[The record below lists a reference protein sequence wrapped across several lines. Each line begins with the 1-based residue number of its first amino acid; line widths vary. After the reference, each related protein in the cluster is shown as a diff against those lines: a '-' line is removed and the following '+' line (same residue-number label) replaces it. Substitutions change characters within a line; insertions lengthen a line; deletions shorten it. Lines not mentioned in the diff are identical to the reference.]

1 MKNQGVTDERL
12 QLLCGVTGAFRPG
25 VLTALVGISGAGKL
39 SNFYIVV
46 CSIWRDAI
54 YSCVLLMFLLSLW
67 LHTRN
72 HLIANLNVVCNYAG
86 KTTLMDVLAGRKTGG
101 YIEGDIRISGFP
113 KVQET
118 FARIAGYCEQN
129 DIHSPQVTVK
139 ESLVYSAWLRL
150 PQETDILVRQVM
162 SICETNSNTAH
173 EHSFAELCTALYFL
187 YLWPLRFSCDSSTA
201 VFLTSKAFVSAFL
214 CVYFLRWV
222 GKHVPNISIF
232 WPRLLWG
239 PCLPA
244 LGLHCFGFPGYLNIR
259 LIKKIC
265 ACWFLMT

>member
-1 MKNQGVTDERL
+1 
-12 QLLCGVTGAFRPG
+12 
-25 VLTALVGISGAGKL
+25 
-39 SNFYIVV
+39 
-46 CSIWRDAI
+46 
-54 YSCVLLMFLLSLW
+54 MFFVSSW

-150 PQETDILVRQVM
+150 PQETDIVVRKVISM
-162 SICETNSNTAH
+162 CETDSNTTH
-173 EHSFAELCTALYFL
+173 KLSFCWSVYSFVF
-187 YLWPLRFSCDSSTA
+187 PVPMSSLRFSCASSIA
-201 VFLTSKAFVSAFL
+201 EMIMTSK
-214 CVYFLRWV
+214 
-222 GKHVPNISIF
+222 
-232 WPRLLWG
+232 
-239 PCLPA
+239 
-244 LGLHCFGFPGYLNIR
+244 
-259 LIKKIC
+259 
-265 ACWFLMT
+265 